1 MVDSINHLTNTEVD
15 ELLTTITMGTVSVDH
30 MRQIQQTTR
39 HINSIITGDR
49 YHMMSHDL
57 IIIVVIITV
66 SGHQ

>member
-57 IIIVVIITV
+57 IIIVIVTV
-66 SGHQ
+66 SGHR